1 MHEKQLSS
9 MLWSPDAAYI
19 SASQVA
25 DFARYIVEQG
35 AADWGGDFH
44 VLWQWSVQHPTRFW
58 DYLWDWH
65 GIIGDKGGVILA
77 APDEMRGG
85 QFYPQGRINYAENI
99 LIDCDYSCAIVFF
112 TEDGKRCALSRREL
126 YQQVMTLAGWLQAQ
140 GFKKGDRVAA
150 YTPNIPETIILFLA
164 CAVIGAV
171 FSSCSSDFGTKGVLD
186 RFGQIAPKLLMVT
199 DGYRYNGKR
208 IDRRAI
214 NRDVAESMPSVEIL
228 LLVPFLDENYQA
240 RDGEILFAEALAH
253 DAPARSFTVM
263 GFNDPLYILYSSG
276 TTGAP
281 KCIVHG
287 VGGTLI
293 QHIKEHRLH
302 CDHAHGDMVFYFTT
316 CGWMMWNWLVSAL
329 GVGASIVLYEGA
341 PFFPD
346 AGALWRL
353 AGAEGWTSF
362 GASAKFL
369 DATRKSGY
377 RPAEHVDLSAL
388 KRIFST
394 GSPLSEDGFAFTYDA
409 IKRDVHLAS
418 ITGGTDLVSCFALG
432 APTLPVY
439 SGEIQT
445 RGLGMAVEIWDAD
458 GAPITDTPGELVCVK
473 PFPSMPIGFWHD
485 ADGSKYRAAYFEH
498 FPGIWRHGDWAR
510 LTAHAGIVVHGRSDA
525 TLNPGG
531 VRIGTAEIYRHV
543 EAFDEISEA
552 LVVGQN
558 VLHAGAHDVRVI
570 LFVCLKAG
578 AVLDDALK
586 AALCQAI
593 RAGATPRHVPYAII
607 ACPDIPRTRSGKIS
621 ELAVRAMLDGKPIS
635 NSEALSNPESLAF
648 FAACEIVP

>member
-1 MHEKQLSS
+1 MR
-9 MLWSPDAAYI
+9 
-19 SASQVA
+19 
-25 DFARYIVEQG
+25 AR
-35 AADWGGDFH
+35 
-44 VLWQWSVQHPTRFW
+44 R
-58 DYLWDWH
+58 
-65 GIIGDKGGVILA
+65 
-77 APDEMRGG
+77 
-85 QFYPQGRINYAENI
+85 
-99 LIDCDYSCAIVFF
+99 
-112 TEDGKRCALSRREL
+112 
-126 YQQVMTLAGWLQAQ
+126 
-140 GFKKGDRVAA
+140 
-150 YTPNIPETIILFLA
+150 
-164 CAVIGAV
+164 
-171 FSSCSSDFGTKGVLD
+171 
-186 RFGQIAPKLLMVT
+186 
-199 DGYRYNGKR
+199 
-208 IDRRAI
+208 
-214 NRDVAESMPSVEIL
+214 
-228 LLVPFLDENYQA
+228 
-240 RDGEILFAEALAH
+240 
-253 DAPARSFTVM
+253 
-263 GFNDPLYILYSSG
+263 
-276 TTGAP
+276 
-281 KCIVHG
+281 
-287 VGGTLI
+287 
-293 QHIKEHRLH
+293 
-302 CDHAHGDMVFYFTT
+302 
-316 CGWMMWNWLVSAL
+316 
-329 GVGASIVLYEGA
+329 
-341 PFFPD
+341 FFPD

-353 AGAEGWTSF
+353 AAAEGWTSF

-394 GSPLSEDGFAFTYDA
+394 GSPLTEDGFAFTYDA
-409 IKRDVHLAS
+409 IKSDVHLAS

-445 RGLGMAVEIWDAD
+445 RGLGMAVEIWDAE

-558 VLHAGAHDVRVI
+558 TLHDGAHDVRVI

-578 AVLDDALK
+578 VVLDDALK
-586 AALCQAI
+586 TALCQAI
-593 RAGATPRHVPYAII
+593 RDGATPRHVPYAII

-621 ELAVRAMLDGKPIS
+621 ELAVRAILDGKPIS

>member
-1 MHEKQLSS
+1 MHKKQLSS
-9 MLWSPDAAYI
+9 MLWSPPTARA

-25 DFARYIVEQG
+25 DFARYIMRKGED
-35 AADWGGDFH
+35 DWQGDFH
-44 VLWQWSVQHPTRFW
+44 RLWQWSVQHPTRFW
-58 DYLWDWH
+58 DHLWDWH
-65 GIIGDKGGVILA
+65 GIIGDKGDVILD
-77 APDEMRGG
+77 APDKMLGG

-99 LIDCDYSCAIVFF
+99 LIDCDDSCAIVAF
-112 TEDGKRCALSRREL
+112 TEDGARRALNRREVF
-126 YQQVMTLAGWLQAQ
+126 QQVMVLAGWLQAR
-140 GFKKGDRVAA
+140 GIKKGDRVAA

-171 FSSCSSDFGTKGVLD
+171 FSSCSSDFGAKGVLD
-186 RFGQIAPKLLMVT
+186 RFGQIAPKLLMVA
-199 DGYRYNGKR
+199 DGYRYNGAV

-214 NRDVAESMPSVEIL
+214 NRHVAEAMPSVEIL
-228 LLVPFLDENYQA
+228 LVVPFLREDYQA
-240 RDGEILFAEALAH
+240 QSGEILFDEALAH
-253 DAPARSFTVM
+253 DSPAYSFTALA
-263 GFNDPLYILYSSG
+263 FNDPLYILYSSG

-287 VGGTLI
+287 LGGTLI

-302 CDHAHGDMVFYFTT
+302 CDHQHGENVFYFTT

-329 GVGASIVLYEGA
+329 GVGATIVLYEGA

-353 AGAEGWTSF
+353 AAAEQWTSF
-362 GASAKFL
+362 GTSAKFL

-377 RPAEHVDLSAL
+377 RPREAVDLSAL

-394 GSPLSEDGFAFTYDA
+394 GSPLTEDGFAFTYDA
-409 IKRDVHLAS
+409 IKSDVHLAS

-432 APTLPVY
+432 APTLAVY

-458 GAPITDTPGELVCVK
+458 GAPTADAQGELVCVK
-473 PFPSMPIGFWHD
+473 PFPSMPIGFWND
-485 ADGSKYRAAYFEH
+485 ADSTKYRAAYFEH
-498 FPGIWRHGDWAR
+498 FPGIWRHGDWAC
-510 LTAHAGIVVHGRSDA
+510 LTAQQGIVVHGRSDA

-531 VRIGTAEIYRHV
+531 VRIGTAEIYRLV
-543 EAFDEISEA
+543 EGFDEISEA

-558 VLHAGAHDVRVI
+558 FSHDGEHDVRVV

-578 AVLDDALK
+578 AVLGDVLK
-586 AALCQAI
+586 SALCQAI
-593 RAGATPRHVPYAII
+593 RSGATPRHVPYAII

-621 ELAVRAMLDGKPIS
+621 ELAVRDILDGKQVS

-648 FAACEIVP
+648 FRECEIVP